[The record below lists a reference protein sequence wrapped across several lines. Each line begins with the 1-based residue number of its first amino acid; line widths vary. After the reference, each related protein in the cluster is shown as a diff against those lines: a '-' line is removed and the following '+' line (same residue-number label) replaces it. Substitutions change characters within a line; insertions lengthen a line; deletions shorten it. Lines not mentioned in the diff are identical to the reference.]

1 MFGPKIT
8 KFANGIFI
16 GGCVALFLP
25 TKYFKSIDKEIVRP
39 MEKEWKKERFDIFDL
54 NRTFWAGVKKVI
66 GW

>member
-16 GGCVALFLP
+16 GGCAALFLP
-25 TKYFKSIDKEIVRP
+25 TKYFKSIDKEIFRP
-39 MEKEWKKERFDIFDL
+39 MEKEWKKENFDIFNA
-54 NRTFWAGVKKVI
+54 NRAFWTGVKKVL